1 MTRIVVNVTEAR
13 DNLSE
18 LLGRVKFGEDIVT
31 VEKKGKPYAVI
42 ISPAQYD
49 AYQKAAKE
57 RLFAFSDTIQARNAH
72 YTEEE
77 VMQDVTEAV
86 EAVRKERYDK
96 GE

>member
-42 ISPAQYD
+42 MNPDEYERYKDIARKNLQTTID
-49 AYQKAAKE
+49 AV
-57 RLFAFSDTIQARNAH
+57 QANNADVNA
-72 YTEEE
+72 EQVLE
-77 VMQDVTEAV
+77 DVTQTV
-86 EAVRKERYDK
+86 ERVRQERYEK
-96 GE
+96 GA